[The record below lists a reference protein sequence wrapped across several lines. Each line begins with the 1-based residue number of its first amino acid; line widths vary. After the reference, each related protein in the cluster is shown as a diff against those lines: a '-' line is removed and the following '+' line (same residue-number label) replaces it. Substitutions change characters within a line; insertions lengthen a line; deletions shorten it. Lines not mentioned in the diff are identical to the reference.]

1 MLMLPT
7 LKICKCLLVLLQ
19 NADQVL
25 EPLHSFP
32 FLLVVPILFLG
43 GDRKE
48 IINAHYFYGG
58 VG

>member
-7 LKICKCLLVLLQ
+7 LKTCKCLLVLLQ

-32 FLLVVPILFLG
+32 FLLVVPILFLSG
-43 GDRKE
+43 ASKEVVNRK
-48 IINAHYFYGG
+48 HF
-58 VG
+58 